1 MADISKIK
9 VNGTVYD
16 IKDTTARASGGAWG
30 TIGGTLSN
38 QTDLQT
44 ALDGKANASH
54 THGGIEIRPDYI
66 ISSVDLTD
74 GVSTLDSGKLYFY
87 YEV

>member
-9 VNGTVYD
+9 VNGTVYN
-16 IKDTTARASGGAWG
+16 IKDAQARQSAGVWG
-30 TIGGTLSN
+30 QITGTMSN

-44 ALDGKANASH
+44 ALNSKANIADL
-54 THGGIEIRPDYI
+54 GGIQVRPDYI
-66 ISSVDLTD
+66 ISSTDLVDGTSSLAS
-74 GVSTLDSGKLYFY
+74 GVLYFY